1 MSVLSFCDSHCTSRQ
16 GVVTLY
22 SAVCLISFHCL
33 KTFLKV
39 CYHCV
44 CGGGAAAVHL
54 WPLEANSVGPKQQFH
69 CHLACRPSTF
79 LSPEWHLPG
88 CTWYPKSWD
97 SLSVEV
103 LVVGVWCP
111 CRSVAPIHSQSLWM
125 QPALCCVSCSS
136 PLPAESRCSW
146 LEGGGEGRFLIAP
159 CC

>member
-22 SAVCLISFHCL
+22 IAVCLISFHCL

-39 CYHCV
+39 CYHFV
-44 CGGGAAAVHL
+44 GGGWGAAVHL

-103 LVVGVWCP
+103 LVVGGLVPLPECCPYPQPVLVDAASPLLCQLLQPSP
-111 CRSVAPIHSQSLWM
+111 CREQVQLA
-125 QPALCCVSCSS
+125 
-136 PLPAESRCSW
+136 
-146 LEGGGEGRFLIAP
+146 
-159 CC
+159 